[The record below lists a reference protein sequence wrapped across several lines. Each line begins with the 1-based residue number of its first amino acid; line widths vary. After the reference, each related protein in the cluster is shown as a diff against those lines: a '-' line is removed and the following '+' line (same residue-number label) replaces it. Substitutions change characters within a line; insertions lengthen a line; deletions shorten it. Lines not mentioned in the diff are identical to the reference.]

1 MSDQILHLPRACLS
15 SSLNE
20 GATDTGVPGDEAS
33 PSGKGDDVL
42 DTTYSDTYAP
52 YCIEL
57 FNTALCARTIRK
69 TLRNESAAVVKTDEL
84 SRVLLPYVFEE
95 IKPGWL
101 MPLNRIYKPV
111 GLCDDG
117 LCNSWPGY
125 AWADYEADKYR
136 HLLLSKAKVGLSL
149 LKQVHPGM
157 WFLYNDDDMNSPFSI
172 YSTPEDRRKYHLKL
186 WHALRHWNLPLPN
199 ISPALLKSAKELGI
213 GDLLLGRTTP

>member
-1 MSDQILHLPRACLS
+1 MSDQILHLSHAGLS
-15 SSLNE
+15 SPLNE
-20 GATDTGVPGDEAS
+20 GITDMYCTNDEAS
-33 PSGKGDDVL
+33 PAGKGGGVL
-42 DTTYSDTYAP
+42 DTACSDTYAP

-57 FNTALCARTIRK
+57 FNTALCASTIRK

-117 LCNSWPGY
+117 LCNNGTNY
-125 AWADYEADKYR
+125 AWAVYEDDKYR
-136 HLLLSKAKVGLSL
+136 SLLLPKADVDLSL
-149 LKQVHPGM
+149 LKQVHPGV
-157 WFLYNDDDMNSPFSI
+157 WYCYNDDDMNSPFSI
-172 YSTPEDRRKYHLKL
+172 YSTPEDRRKYHLRL

-213 GDLLLGRTTP
+213 SDLLLGRAAP